1 MTVANLR
8 LNPFIIQ
15 WGSSIYARIVATN
28 VYGSSKASD
37 AGNGA
42 VILTYPDA
50 PTNLAVNSEITV
62 GSTVGLTWDEGAQNG
77 GTAVL
82 DYTVYSRS
90 SLENDWTIR
99 SSIVGTSATLVNFN
113 LGLTYFFKVQA
124 RSAFDFSLGYS
135 NEVSV
140 LTAIGPN
147 QPDAP
152 TTTVD
157 ASNENVI
164 I

>member
-1 MTVANLR
+1 VTVANLR

-157 ASNENVI
+157 AANENVI

>member
-8 LNPFIIQ
+8 QNPFIIQ
-15 WGSSIYARIVATN
+15 WGSSIYARIIATN
-28 VYGSSKASD
+28 VYGSSKASE

-50 PTNLAVNSEITV
+50 PINLAVNSDITV

-77 GTAVL
+77 GTTVL

-90 SLENDWTIR
+90 SQETDWSIR
-99 SSIVGTSATLVNFN
+99 STTVGTSVTLVNFN
-113 LGLTYFFKVQA
+113 LGLTYSFKVQS
-124 RSAFDFSLGYS
+124 RSAFNFSQGYS

-152 TTTVD
+152 ITTVD
-157 ASNENVI
+157 AANENVI

>member
-1 MTVANLR
+1 VTVANLR

-28 VYGSSKASD
+28 FYGSSKASD

-99 SSIVGTSATLVNFN
+99 STIVGTSATLVNFN

-157 ASNENVI
+157 AANENVI